1 MGISLLT
8 GLEFFPALLAMFVAL
23 AAEAPKI
30 AAVDDDFRML
40 VAPLVVLGLLDLI
53 VCM

>member
-1 MGISLLT
+1 
-8 GLEFFPALLAMFVAL
+8 MFVAM

-40 VAPLVVLGLLDLI
+40 LAPLVVLGLLDVI
-53 VCM
+53 VWM